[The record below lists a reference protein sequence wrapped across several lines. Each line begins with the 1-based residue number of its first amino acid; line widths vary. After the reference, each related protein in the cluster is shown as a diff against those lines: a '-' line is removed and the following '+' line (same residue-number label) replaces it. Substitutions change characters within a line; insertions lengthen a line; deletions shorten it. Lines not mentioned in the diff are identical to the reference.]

1 MLNQFHKFCHREFGD
16 YYTKAIDE
24 TWYKSAVLQHKV
36 DEYSFVYS
44 VPHDDKD
51 DVKEEGDIK
60 VMASH
65 AIFIADGVKEA
76 PVGVVG
82 FQFDQKSMHN
92 QFKEI
97 TSDGYNLKCN
107 NTHDCYVIDNNGYI
121 ILSEDADDT
130 GRFFG
135 EVQPIAMKTLVLLEE
150 FKQILVYDFQAV
162 CKTLKGASP
171 YDSAKSYGSIFSTV
185 GNMEIPLNSFYLRF
199 RMVTIN

>member
-1 MLNQFHKFCHREFGD
+1 MAKLKWKAISKSFQHISIETQILIILNFARREFGD

-36 DEYSFVYS
+36 DEHSFVYS

-82 FQFDQKSMHN
+82 FQFDQKSMYN
-92 QFKEI
+92 QFKQI
-97 TSDGYNLKCN
+97 TSGVRIIEKKKN
-107 NTHDCYVIDNNGYI
+107 NNNNYI
-121 ILSEDADDT
+121 AHW
-130 GRFFG
+130 
-135 EVQPIAMKTLVLLEE
+135 
-150 FKQILVYDFQAV
+150 
-162 CKTLKGASP
+162 CH
-171 YDSAKSYGSIFSTV
+171 
-185 GNMEIPLNSFYLRF
+185 
-199 RMVTIN
+199 